1 MESIIKSD
9 IFFFVTTVITILLA
23 ILVAVVLVYLIKI
36 LRDAKKIIGHIK
48 QEAEAIAKDI
58 TGLRETVRQEGEKIR
73 KFVDFLGTL
82 SLGKY
87 FVSDKKTK
95 KRLKKA

>member
-36 LRDAKKIIGHIK
+36 LRDAKKITGHIK

-58 TGLRETVRQEGEKIR
+58 SSLRETVRQEGEKIR
-73 KFVDFLGTL
+73 KFVDFLRTL

-95 KRLKKA
+95 KRSKKA